1 MDHNT
6 NSLDS
11 TSTSVSTGIVNSSIS
26 SGSAAPSVSGSSK
39 QSPVI
44 IDARGPRFGA
54 VITTIVLAIALATN
68 NVWVIVAQAIIFAI
82 GAIKG
87 PQFTPYAF
95 IFKNLVKPRL
105 KKSGASEDVRP
116 PQFAQTVGL
125 LFALTAVAGSFADID
140 VLFTVAVA
148 FALGAAFLNAAFNFC
163 LGCEIYL
170 LLLRARSK

>member
-1 MDHNT
+1 MT
-6 NSLDS
+6 QVS
-11 TSTSVSTGIVNSSIS
+11 TSTKSTT
-26 SGSAAPSVSGSSK
+26 
-39 QSPVI
+39 I

-54 VITTIVLAIALATN
+54 VITTIVLATALATN
-68 NVWVIVAQAIIFAI
+68 SVWVIVAQGIVFAI

-95 IFKNLVKPRL
+95 IYKSFVKPRL
-105 KKSGASEDVRP
+105 KGEFVGEDVRP

-125 LFALTAVAGSFADID
+125 LFALAAIGGSLFGVNAI
-140 VLFTVAVA
+140 FTVAVA
-148 FALGAAFLNAAFNFC
+148 FALGAAFLNAGFNFC